1 VTAETLRHSPLASYA
16 ADLASFGATEAA
28 FVPQW
33 SLRVDPSVSPFPL
46 PSEPNTWAAEGDRE
60 LLWLSPDEWLV
71 VGGSPERLA
80 SALAGVGVHHSLVD
94 VSCNRA
100 VLDLSG
106 TDRREHL
113 STGCGLDLDASRS
126 WLPGM
131 CAQTLLARVPVLL
144 QERGD
149 ATRVFVRPSFAGYLV
164 TWLARSRPST

>member
-1 VTAETLRHSPLASYA
+1 VTAETLRRGPLASYA
-16 ADLASFGATEAA
+16 ADLAPFGATEVA

-33 SLRVDPSVSPFPL
+33 SLRVDPSVCPFPL
-46 PSEPNTWAAEGDRE
+46 PTEPNTWAAEGDRE
-60 LLWLSPDEWLV
+60 LLWLGPDEWLV
-71 VGGSPERLA
+71 AGGSPERLA

-94 VSCNRA
+94 VSSNRA

-106 TDRREHL
+106 RDRPEHL
-113 STGCGLDLDASRS
+113 STGCGLDLDARS
-126 WLPGM
+126 WRPGM

-164 TWLARSRPST
+164 TWLARSRPAT

>member
-1 VTAETLRHSPLASYA
+1 VTAETLRRGPLESRA
-16 ADLASFGATEAA
+16 ADLASFGATEVA

-46 PSEPNTWAAEGDRE
+46 PTESNTWTAEGDRE
-60 LLWLSPDEWLV
+60 LLWLGPDEWLL
-71 VGGSPERLA
+71 VGGSTERLA

-94 VSCNRA
+94 VSSSRT

-113 STGCGLDLDASRS
+113 STGCGLDLDARS

-131 CAQTLLARVPVLL
+131 CAQTLLARVPLLL
-144 QERGD
+144 QERDD

-164 TWLARSRPST
+164 TWLARSRPAI